1 VENTT
6 AERINRQ
13 TETVHQS
20 IERQAQ
26 GLCCIAAYFYVA
38 PLCRLWLNYVKSQ
51 RGRRNGNVLT
61 ERQFGI
67 QFTELFPDYDA
78 HGKKQTATNG
88 RFKHV
93 IGVKGKEI
101 GLGNKQYDAYDIP
114 PVAELRAI

>member
-1 VENTT
+1 
-6 AERINRQ
+6 
-13 TETVHQS
+13 
-20 IERQAQ
+20 
-26 GLCCIAAYFYVA
+26 
-38 PLCRLWLNYVKSQ
+38 
-51 RGRRNGNVLT
+51 LT

-114 PVAELRAI
+114 PVAELRAIWDINLGGNTDWDEKVEWSIKYGDNRINITDIDEEF